1 MTSYEKFS
9 EQDHLNITAVRML
22 SVDQIEKANS
32 GHPGLPLGTA
42 PAVYAL
48 WSRILR
54 HNPANPQWP
63 DRDRFVLSPGHGSPL
78 LYSLLNL
85 FGYDL
90 PIDELKRFRQYGS
103 KTPGHPEQ
111 GHTAGV
117 ETTTGPLGQGVSN
130 AVGMA
135 LAERFLAGH
144 FNEPDFPIINHHT
157 YALVGDGDL
166 MEGISHE
173 ALSFAGQQK
182 LNKLI
187 CLFDDNNITIEGKAT
202 LACADDAEMRFK
214 SYGWNV
220 LRVYDGNDAAA
231 IAAALE
237 QARASQDKPTVI
249 IMKTHIGNGSPRQD
263 TPSAHGE
270 PLGEKNWRATR
281 EFYKWTEPQFEIPE
295 EIRNSFAEIAAS
307 RAREEE
313 KWHALFDAYTRKFPA
328 KAEEFRQWLDGK
340 LPSAW
345 WQAVPLFAGKEGAMA
360 SRESGGKVLNAIA
373 DVLPNL
379 IGGSADLA
387 PSTKTALTKYPERT
401 LHFGIREHAMGAIVN
416 GMALHGGV
424 IPFSSTFFVFTDYM
438 RPAMRMAALMGTHSI
453 FVFTHDSIGVGE
465 DGPTHQAV
473 EHLSAMRA
481 MPRMTLLRPGD
492 ANETAAAWISAIQHK
507 GPSCIVLTRQKLE
520 LLDCDPQYVRDSAAR
535 GAYVT
540 HAPASGKPEVVIIG
554 TGSEAKVAQLAAQ
567 KLCGE
572 GVNASSVSMP
582 SFELFRAQD
591 KRYRDGVLPPG
602 VKRVAVEAGTSM
614 CWREF
619 VGEDGAFVCVEDYG
633 VSAPYSEVFKHFGIT
648 VDNVADKARKLVRG

>member
-9 EQDHLNITAVRML
+9 EQDNLNITAIRML

-42 PAVYAL
+42 PAAYAL

-63 DRDRFVLSPGHGSPL
+63 DRDRFVLSPGHGSSM

-90 PIDELKRFRQYGS
+90 PVDELKRFRQYGS
-103 KTPGHPEQ
+103 KTPGHPEH

-135 LAERFLAGH
+135 LAERFLAER
-144 FNEPDFPIINHHT
+144 FNEPDFPVVNHHT

-202 LACADDAEMRFK
+202 LACADDAELRFK
-214 SYGWNV
+214 AYGWNV
-220 LRVYDGNDAAA
+220 LRVYDGNDSAA
-231 IAAALE
+231 IAAALD
-237 QARASQDKPTVI
+237 QARQCQDKPTVI

-281 EFYKWTEPQFEIPE
+281 EFYKWTEPQFEVPQ
-295 EIRNSFAEIAAS
+295 EIRNSFAELAAS

-313 KWHALFDAYTRKFPA
+313 KWHDLFNAYTQKFPA
-328 KAEEFRQWLDGK
+328 KAEEYRQWLEGK
-340 LPSAW
+340 MPPAW
-345 WQAVPLFAGKEGAMA
+345 WQSVPLFAGKEGAMA
-360 SRESGGKVLNAIA
+360 SRESGGKVLNALA

-473 EHLSAMRA
+473 EQLSAMRA
-481 MPRMTLLRPGD
+481 MPRMTLFRPGD
-492 ANETAAAWISAIQHK
+492 ANETAAAWISAIERK
-507 GPSCIVLTRQKLE
+507 GPSCLVLTRQKLE
-520 LLDCDPQYVRDSAAR
+520 LLDGEPQAVRD
-535 GAYVT
+535 GAMKGAHVT
-540 HAPASGKPEVVIIG
+540 HKPQGKPEVVIIG
-554 TGSEAKVAQLAAQ
+554 TGSEARVAQLAAQ
-567 KLCGE
+567 KLCAE
-572 GVNASSVSMP
+572 GLNASAVSMP
-582 SFELFRAQD
+582 SFEVFRKQSAQ
-591 KRYRDGVLPPG
+591 YRDSVLPPG
-602 VKRVAVEAGTSM
+602 VKRIAVEAGTSM
-614 CWREF
+614 CWREI
-619 VGEDGAFVCVEDYG
+619 VGDSGDCVCVEDYG
-633 VSAPYSEVFKHFGIT
+633 LSAPYAEVFKHFGIT
-648 VDNVADKARKLVRG
+648 VDNTAARAKKLARG